1 MGSGAHA
8 MTDMPEITLPEGMR
22 QASLKDWQKVG
33 GVIAE
38 AFSEDPVNLWIFG
51 NPAPMPT
58 VFGAL
63 ARNVYLPRGFCQL
76 VDGDA
81 GDGRGATMWSHSSA
95 NRELGLLATIG
106 LVASVLGKG
115 SKGATQRAL
124 GASDLMQKEHPK
136 APHLYLF
143 AIGTRK
149 AARGKGLGKALMA
162 PVLAAADR
170 DRLPCYLENSNP
182 ANTGFYRSHGFE
194 RMKLFEAGPGGPPLE
209 AMWREPKATG

>member
-1 MGSGAHA
+1 
-8 MTDMPEITLPEGMR
+8 MTNMPEITLPAGMGKASPADWR
-22 QASLKDWQKVG
+22 QVG
-33 GVIAE
+33 GIIAE

-51 NPAPMPT
+51 NPGPMPT
-58 VFGAL
+58 VFSAL
-63 ARNVYLPRGFCQL
+63 AKGVYLPRGFCQL
-76 VDGDA
+76 SGDA
-81 GDGRGATMWSHSSA
+81 GATMWSHSSA
-95 NRELGLLATIG
+95 NRELSLIPTLA
-106 LVASVLGKG
+106 LVASAIGKG
-115 SKGATQRAL
+115 SKGAVKRAL

-209 AMWREPKATG
+209 AMWREPRSITQ